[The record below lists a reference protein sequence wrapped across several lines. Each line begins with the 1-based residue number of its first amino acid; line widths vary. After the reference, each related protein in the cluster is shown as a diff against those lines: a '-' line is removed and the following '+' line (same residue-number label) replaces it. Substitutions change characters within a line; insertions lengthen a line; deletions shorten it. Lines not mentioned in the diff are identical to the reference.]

1 LKSIVSVERP
11 PSEANLSVTKI
22 LSMCN
27 FIIQVNLFAS
37 STLDHSQEKCGEM
50 KVQWGKLI
58 DPLVK
63 RRAWIQR
70 VLVTAVAA
78 SIAWVLGNH
87 FVPNGGLV
95 AAIAATLSVR
105 MSLNKSISDGFGQLL
120 GTAVG
125 VGTALIAVHFLGFGV
140 STVFFVVIL
149 SLIASKVLRLREV
162 ASINVVITAMIVIG
176 PGLAESTA
184 IHRTLSTLIGTA
196 IAILLSYFANPN
208 TPAGRTVNRMTV
220 LAHESADLLGEMSES
235 VAAGYT
241 PEIAA
246 TLLTKARLLVEEIP
260 SLRAQSLEA
269 RSYVAWVPT
278 ARKDEVED
286 LYERGVA
293 LEHMMVQVR
302 TISRTLFDMSFD
314 EELPPLVTEKIAY
327 ALSCAS
333 MAIAQEGKT
342 IYTNQRRLPG
352 VSFAIDLRIALSSL
366 AEEFMEGGRKI
377 KVTQYVRGVSLVS
390 NFERIANSLD
400 LDSPA
405 ITQIQPE
412 ELMGL
417 AMLTVS
423 PLVHGKK
430 IGGKFLRIVPKG
442 LRRAFNR

>member
-1 LKSIVSVERP
+1 
-11 PSEANLSVTKI
+11 
-22 LSMCN
+22 
-27 FIIQVNLFAS
+27 
-37 STLDHSQEKCGEM
+37 M
-50 KVQWGKLI
+50 KVRWGKLI
-58 DPLVK
+58 DPVLK

-70 VLVTAVAA
+70 VLVTAIAA
-78 SIAWVLGNH
+78 SIAWIVGNH

-105 MSLNKSISDGFGQLL
+105 ISLNKSISDGFGQLL
-120 GTAVG
+120 GTTVG

-140 STVFFVVIL
+140 STVFVVVVL
-149 SLIASKVLRLREV
+149 SLTASKALRLREV

-184 IHRTLSTLIGTA
+184 IHRTISTLIGTS

-208 TPAGRTVNRMTV
+208 TPAGRTVNRITV
-220 LAHESADLLGEMSES
+220 LAHDSASLLAEMSETVIVGYS
-235 VAAGYT
+235 PEFAG
-241 PEIAA
+241 

-260 SLRAQSLEA
+260 TLRAQALEA
-269 RSYVAWVPT
+269 RSYAQWFPT
-278 ARKDEVED
+278 ARKDEAED

-293 LEHMMVQVR
+293 LEHIMVQVR

-314 EELPPLVTEKIAY
+314 EELPPSVTEKISY

-333 MAIAQEGKT
+333 VAVAQEGKT
-342 IYTNQRRLPG
+342 IHANQRRLPG
-352 VSFAIDLRIALSSL
+352 VSFASDLRIALASL

-377 KVTQYVRGVSLVS
+377 KVTQYVRGVSLVT

-405 ITQIQPE
+405 ITEMQPE

-442 LRRAFNR
+442 LKGRFNR